1 MASALEEI
9 ANLAELEKEVTGLL
23 QDGGSVPDGYAQL
36 VTAKALLSI
45 ASTLA
50 LIQHNGIETYQTT

>member
-9 ANLAELEKEVTGLL
+9 ANLVELEEEVTTLL
-23 QDGGSVPDGYAQL
+23 RDGGNVPDGYAQL